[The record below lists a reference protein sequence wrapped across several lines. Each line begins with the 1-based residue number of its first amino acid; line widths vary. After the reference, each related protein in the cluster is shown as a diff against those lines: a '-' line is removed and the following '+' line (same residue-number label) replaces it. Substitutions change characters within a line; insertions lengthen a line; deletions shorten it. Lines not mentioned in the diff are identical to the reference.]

1 MSGEVVARAPF
12 ECVCGFTA
20 GTSFAWEKHLAL
32 RNTPYSSVKHSR
44 VIRGADLGH
53 RGVETRGG
61 DSGGAKAPD
70 YDRYDRDTSWGIS
83 SPAIPTAEPHYP
95 HQYPSPKA
103 LFRETRPTNN
113 LSDSMAHMRLSA
125 GSSPAGASLSGGMR
139 LEEAARAGDMDRVA
153 RIAVELLRL
162 AQQGDAQGVLG
173 AIAALPDAGRKDARR
188 AGAGKGG

>member
-1 MSGEVVARAPF
+1 MPSHLLLRLSTVRCVAHHRGYSGL
-12 ECVCGFTA
+12 THD
-20 GTSFAWEKHLAL
+20 FALR

-95 HQYPSPKA
+95 HQYPSPKGA
-103 LFRETRPTNN
+103 NTASHHTTLLGPP
-113 LSDSMAHMRLSA
+113 LSDRRLF
-125 GSSPAGASLSGGMR
+125 
-139 LEEAARAGDMDRVA
+139 
-153 RIAVELLRL
+153 
-162 AQQGDAQGVLG
+162 
-173 AIAALPDAGRKDARR
+173 
-188 AGAGKGG
+188 